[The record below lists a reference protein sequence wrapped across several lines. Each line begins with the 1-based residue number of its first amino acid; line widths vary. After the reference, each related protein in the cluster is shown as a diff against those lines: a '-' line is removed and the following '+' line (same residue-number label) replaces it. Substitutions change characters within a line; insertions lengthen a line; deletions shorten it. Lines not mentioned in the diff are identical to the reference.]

1 MVALSGYEHPIMD
14 ELYPTDRWHKVR
26 FKAKQV
32 PMSNQGNSGKARIT
46 QECLWMNYDI
56 NLINGQLKL
65 F

>member
-1 MVALSGYEHPIMD
+1 MVALSGYDHPKMD
-14 ELYPTDRWHKVR
+14 ELYPGWNKVK

-32 PMSNQGNSGKARIT
+32 PMSNNANSSKGNARIT

-56 NLINGQLKL
+56 QLINGQLKL

>member
-1 MVALSGYEHPIMD
+1 MVALSGYDHPIMD
-14 ELYPTDRWHKVR
+14 ALYKDWHKVK

-32 PMSNQGNSGKARIT
+32 PMSNNANKGKAARVT

-56 NLINGQLKL
+56 NKINGQLKL